1 MSTTEEEGIQAL
13 SRAVM
18 AEARAEAEHNLVE
31 ARQKA
36 EAIRSESRAQAAA
49 ERSRIMAHA
58 DQESARLHSQAI
70 ASAQLKARTL
80 LLEQREILL
89 NAVFEQ
95 ARQQIAGLEKSPE
108 YKDIAVSLLKEALER
123 LGSDSALIRADSTT
137 QGYLTGVAL
146 EPVSK
151 ETGIKLELGEP
162 LNQGTGVIVHTPDGH
177 RQFDNTLETRLNR
190 LQDELRNPVHRL
202 LMGESL

>member
-137 QGYLTGVAL
+137 QGYLTGAAL

>member
-49 ERSRIMAHA
+49 ERSRIIAHA

-95 ARQQIAGLEKSPE
+95 ARQQIAGLGKSPE
-108 YKDIAVSLLKEALER
+108 YKEIAVNLLKEALEH
-123 LGSDSALIRADSTT
+123 LGSDSALIRADSAT
-137 QGYLTGVAL
+137 QGYLTSAGL
-146 EPVSK
+146 EPVAK

-190 LQDELRNPVHRL
+190 MQDELRNPVHRL

>member
-36 EAIRSESRAQAAA
+36 ETIRSESRAQAAA

-58 DQESARLHSQAI
+58 DQEAARLHSQAI

-95 ARQQIAGLEKSPE
+95 ARKQIAGLEKSPD
-108 YKDIAVSLLKEALER
+108 YKEIANSLLKEALEH

-137 QGYLTGVAL
+137 RGYLTSAAL

-190 LQDELRNPVHRL
+190 MQDELRNPVHRL